1 MKAFGLTT
9 LCRKTEH
16 PMQTINRKI
25 KSNVTLLVLGALL
38 STFNV
43 AWAKSDMELQEEAL
57 KAREAQR
64 HEGMGHAMHAKQAD
78 QTGGFK
84 GVFYGYLPCE
94 QQGCDGIKQ
103 TLSLKP
109 RNNYLLVTQYTKEF
123 SMREYFEKGKYDWD
137 QDTRTLTLS
146 PKQNAPK
153 RFYTIEDEGA
163 LVTLDSDGRPMKGD
177 QEAYTLR
184 RSDKTKSRQVHI
196 H

>member
-1 MKAFGLTT
+1 
-9 LCRKTEH
+9 
-16 PMQTINRKI
+16 MQTSTRKI
-25 KSNVTLLVLGALL
+25 KTNVTVLVFGALF
-38 STFNV
+38 SVFNA

-64 HEGMGHAMHAKQAD
+64 HEGMDHAVHTKQAD
-78 QTGGFK
+78 QTGGFR

-109 RNNYLLVTQYTKEF
+109 RNNYLLVTQYTKES

-137 QDTRTLTLS
+137 EGTRTLTLT
-146 PKQNAPK
+146 PKKDVPK
-153 RFYTIEDEGA
+153 RLYTIEDEGA
-163 LVTLDSDGRPMKGD
+163 LVTLDSDGKPMKGD